1 MGPGDF
7 QMFMYLPSF
16 SLAITLTWLN
26 NPCALYFPSKAS
38 ICQTGFRQQYRVVST
53 EGLLFMRGCSAYM
66 HACLRTHTKSRP
78 HFFRFLLNKAFGNSA
93 HLHLICKSTWE
104 WTVCNVL
111 EKLWGRKRNAYIH
124 STKLVALQI
133 RRSGCVTFSSSC
145 QTYKTHNVLCAT
157 LTYFNS
163 LLITQPKDMDR

>member
-1 MGPGDF
+1 MRPEYGQIIDTSIMGPGDF

-93 HLHLICKSTWE
+93 HLQVNLGVDSLQCSWE
-104 WTVCNVL
+104 AMGA
-111 EKLWGRKRNAYIH
+111 EKKCIH
-124 STKLVALQI
+124 SLDKTSRSADSQIGLCNIFLKLSNLQN
-133 RRSGCVTFSSSC
+133 T
-145 QTYKTHNVLCAT
+145 
-157 LTYFNS
+157 
-163 LLITQPKDMDR
+163 